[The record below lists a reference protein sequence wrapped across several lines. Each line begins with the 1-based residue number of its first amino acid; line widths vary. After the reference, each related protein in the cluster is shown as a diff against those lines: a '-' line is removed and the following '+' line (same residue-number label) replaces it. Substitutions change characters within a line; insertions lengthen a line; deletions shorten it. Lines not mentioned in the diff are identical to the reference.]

1 MENNLKTKFLP
12 GSRAFKILALVWTL
26 ILTAVLASVLVVI
39 VFFPA
44 RAQSAQTTQAFRA
57 GRFALET
64 AEVSVKMLQPYGNN
78 TQKMLFKVDTVTGD
92 VWALQ
97 VSTRSHVNPEIQ
109 SANWVKVQLS
119 TPSQINMFQQF

>member
-1 MENNLKTKFLP
+1 MKNNNISDNP
-12 GSRAFKILALVWTL
+12 GRKMFQIASL
-26 ILTAVLASVLVVI
+26 IWLMVLTATAFAVI
-39 VFFPA
+39 AVIAFFPA
-44 RAQSAQTTQAFRA
+44 RAQSAQTTQTFRD

-64 AEVSVKMLQPYGNN
+64 AEISVKMLQPYGSN

-109 SANWVKVQLS
+109 SANWVKVQLNA
-119 TPSQINMFQQF
+119 PSQTNVFQQF

>member
-1 MENNLKTKFLP
+1 MFQIA
-12 GSRAFKILALVWTL
+12 SFIWL
-26 ILTAVLASVLVVI
+26 IVLTATAFAVI
-39 VFFPA
+39 AVIAFFPA
-44 RAQSAQTTQAFRA
+44 RAQSAQTTQTFRG

-64 AEVSVKMLQPYGNN
+64 AEVSVKMLQPYGTN

-109 SANWVKVQLS
+109 SANWVKVQLNA
-119 TPSQINMFQQF
+119 PSQTNVFQQF